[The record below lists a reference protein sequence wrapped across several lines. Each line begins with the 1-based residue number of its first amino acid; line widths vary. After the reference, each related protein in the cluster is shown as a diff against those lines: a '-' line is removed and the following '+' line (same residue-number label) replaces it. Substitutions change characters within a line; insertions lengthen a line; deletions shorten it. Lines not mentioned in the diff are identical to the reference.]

1 MATARNAY
9 LQLTLAEQA
18 NRIDPKGNMA
28 AIAEILTESNEILL
42 DAPWMEANNTWAH
55 TVVRRSNLPSGS
67 WRNLNDGVAKADS
80 QTNKVHEQTAMLEQY
95 CISDKALVDS
105 MPNPR
110 QYRMDQARAF
120 IEGMGQTLAYT
131 MIYGNHES
139 DPEKFTG
146 LAPRMASYDNYYV
159 ITNGGSTTLTSIF
172 VVQWG
177 PGKVYMIYPRGHAN
191 MGIEHEDLGED
202 RVSGIT
208 SNTWF
213 QAYVDH
219 FKVYCG
225 LAVEDPRRIGRIC
238 NIDVGTASYLFNE
251 DKLIEL
257 LNNMP
262 NAGGGSTI
270 YVNRAVKTQME
281 IALKDKNNVNFSQA
295 DGLGGVPVLQFRGH
309 PVRLVDQIL
318 NTESALTS

>member
-1 MATARNAY
+1 MATTINPY
-9 LQLTLAEQA
+9 KQLTLAEQA

-28 AIAEILTESNEILL
+28 TIAEILTEENEILL
-42 DAPWMEANNTWAH
+42 DAPYMEANNTWAH
-55 TVVRRSNLPSGS
+55 KVVRRSNLPAGS
-67 WRNLNDGVAKADS
+67 WRNLNDGVGKEDT
-80 QTNKVHEQTAMLEQY
+80 QTNVVWEQTGMLESY
-95 CISDKALVDS
+95 CRVDRALVDS

-120 IEGMGQTLAYT
+120 IEGMGQTQAYT

-146 LAPRMASYDNYYV
+146 LAPRMATLDNYY
-159 ITNGGSTTLTSIF
+159 IINNGGSTTLTSIF

-191 MGIEHEDLGED
+191 MGIEHQDLGEQ
-202 RVSGIT
+202 RVEGST

-219 FKVYCG
+219 FMVYCG
-225 LAVEDPRRIGRIC
+225 LAVEDPRCIGRIC
-238 NIDVGTASYLFNE
+238 NIDTGTASYLFNE

-262 NAGGGSTI
+262 GGGKGSTI

-281 IALKDKNNVNFSQA
+281 IALKDKSNVNFSQSE
-295 DGLGGVPVLQFRGH
+295 GLGGVPVLQFRGH

-318 NTESALTS
+318 LTESAISS